1 MATSLRG
8 IATRLLAAT
17 LTTAIVAAPQPV
29 SAAAAQSTEIE
40 RLYIEG
46 QERYSNGDFS
56 GAADSW
62 TRLLEKLPEAQANK
76 ATRENVLLNIT
87 QAYLDAYNRS
97 RRDDGSKDIE
107 NLRSGKGV
115 LDKYYADYNRAYGD
129 RAGVSQAVQ
138 EKSDELEEELRKAED
153 DLKAR
158 EAKAAGGTVTDPGTA
173 DPAGGPAGTPTDQPK
188 EKVIVLAPQN
198 AGNGLIVGGAVL
210 GVLGIGALAMGIVGA
225 VRAPKAEEDYN
236 EAVMNGDEVARE
248 QADFEGKQ
256 ANQLTIAGFVLAPL
270 LLGGAG
276 AMIAIGVIKKQKAQ
290 RALGRVV
297 PTIGPRFAGVTVQ
310 GRF

>member
-1 MATSLRG
+1 MASSLRG

-17 LTTAIVAAPQPV
+17 LTIAIGAAPTPV
-29 SAAAAQSTEIE
+29 MASAAQTSEIE
-40 RLYIEG
+40 RLYAEG
-46 QERYSNGDFS
+46 QERYSNGDFA

-97 RRDDGSKDIE
+97 RGDDGSKDIE
-107 NLRSGKGV
+107 NLRKGKTV
-115 LDKYYADYNRAYGD
+115 LDQYYADYNRAYGD

-138 EKSDELEEELRKAED
+138 EKSDELEQELRKAEE

-158 EAKAAGGTVTDPGTA
+158 EAATAGGTDPGT
-173 DPAGGPAGTPTDQPK
+173 DPGTEDPDGPPTDEPK

-198 AGNGLIVGGAVL
+198 AGNGLIVGGAVV
-210 GVLGIGALAMGIVGA
+210 GVLGIGALAMGIIGA
-225 VRAPKAEEDYN
+225 VRAPKAEDDYN
-236 EAVMNGDEVARE
+236 NATTELERE
-248 QADFEGKQ
+248 EADFRGRQ

-270 LLGGAG
+270 LLGGAA
-276 AMIAIGVIKKQKAQ
+276 AMITIGVMKKQKANQ
-290 RALGRVV
+290 PVARITPSFGRN
-297 PTIGPRFAGVTVQ
+297 FAGLSLQ